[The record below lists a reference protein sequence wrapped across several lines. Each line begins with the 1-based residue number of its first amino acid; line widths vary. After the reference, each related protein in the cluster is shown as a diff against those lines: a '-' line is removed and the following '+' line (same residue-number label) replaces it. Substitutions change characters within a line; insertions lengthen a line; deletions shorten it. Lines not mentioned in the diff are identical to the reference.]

1 MQGKENGPK
10 MTGRENKAIS
20 PAGRTS
26 ARRSMNESKRTAN
39 SQELVGSPSKRSE
52 TRALIPSLSSRFCS
66 PDFPS
71 LKKRGQCDDMSRSQ
85 KKRKPNQQ
93 SDVIS
98 DALSEISLPPPTS
111 DRVRSSSPPREL
123 REIYRYTD
131 TPSSRYALIRRQTS
145 GHQLV
150 ACALLDEAFCNLRAM
165 AYPYRW
171 FWRVFANASSRD
183 EIKAPR
189 RNITAES
196 QQGIEYRAMAV
207 FSGPRDMISRAL
219 HDMLWSPRTWM
230 AKWRL

>member
-1 MQGKENGPK
+1 

-39 SQELVGSPSKRSE
+39 SQELVGSPSKRRE

-111 DRVRSSSPPREL
+111 DRVRSSSLPREL
-123 REIYRYTD
+123 REIYRYHGAATCRD
-131 TPSSRYALIRRQTS
+131 ILAAPGYPRYPGAKPPISTRYLVYAVIIAFLGAPEFLLPPPPKFAGKASTPPATAI
-145 GHQLV
+145 
-150 ACALLDEAFCNLRAM
+150 AA
-165 AYPYRW
+165 
-171 FWRVFANASSRD
+171 
-183 EIKAPR
+183 
-189 RNITAES
+189 ITLPF
-196 QQGIEYRAMAV
+196 Y
-207 FSGPRDMISRAL
+207 
-219 HDMLWSPRTWM
+219 
-230 AKWRL
+230 